1 MWSSASQKAPRA
13 VQVEL
18 RELRPS
24 DRSALERAIRGT
36 EAFNEEEVAVALELI
51 DSGLEGARPDPYL
64 FTVAADERGEA
75 LGYACYGRT
84 ALTDGVY
91 DLYWIVV
98 AASAQRFGVG
108 RKLLDAAAKHM
119 RSLGGR
125 MIIIET
131 AGKPEYEKQRAFYE
145 RVGCKLLARY
155 PDFYR
160 VGDDK
165 LVYVLNL

>member
-1 MWSSASQKAPRA
+1 MWSSASSTAREA
-13 VQVEL
+13 VIIEL
-18 RELRPS
+18 RELRPA
-24 DRSALERAIRGT
+24 DRAPLERAIRST
-36 EAFNEEEVAVALELI
+36 AAFNEEEVAVALELI
-51 DSGLEGARPDPYL
+51 DAGLGEQRADPYL
-64 FTVAADERGEA
+64 FVVAADEHGEA
-75 LGYACYGRT
+75 LGYSCFGRT

-98 AASAQRFGVG
+98 RADAQRFGVG
-108 RKLLDAAAKHM
+108 RKLLAATADRVRALK
-119 RSLGGR
+119 GR

-165 LVYVLNL
+165 LVYVYYP

>member
-1 MWSSASQKAPRA
+1 MR
-13 VQVEL
+13 L
-18 RELRPS
+18 RELRS
-24 DRSALERAIRGT
+24 TDRAALERAIRGT

-51 DSGLEGARPDPYL
+51 DAGLDGSRPDPYL
-64 FTVAADERGEA
+64 FTVAADEHDEA
-75 LGYACYGRT
+75 IGYACYGRT
-84 ALTDGVY
+84 PMTDGVY

-98 AASAQRFGVG
+98 AASAQRTGLG
-108 RKLLDAAAKHM
+108 RKLLAASAEHA

-131 AGKPEYEKQRAFYE
+131 AGKPEYAAQRAFYE
-145 RVGCKLLARY
+145 RAGCRVLARY

-165 LVYVLNL
+165 LVYVLEL

>member
-1 MWSSASQKAPRA
+1 VHIQ
-13 VQVEL
+13 L
-18 RELRPS
+18 RELRAA
-24 DRSALERAIRGT
+24 DRAPLERAIRSTG
-36 EAFNEEEVAVALELI
+36 AFNEEEVAVALELI
-51 DSGLEGARPDPYL
+51 DAGLGAQRVDPYL
-64 FTVAADERGEA
+64 FVVAADEHDQA
-75 LGYACYGRT
+75 LGYSCFGRT
-84 ALTDGVY
+84 AMTDGVY

-98 AASAQRFGVG
+98 RDDAQRFGVG
-108 RKLLDAAAKHM
+108 RKLLHATAERIRA
-119 RSLGGR
+119 LAGR

-165 LVYVLNL
+165 LVYVYYP

>member
-1 MWSSASQKAPRA
+1 MNVRLRDLRA
-13 VQVEL
+13 
-18 RELRPS
+18 S
-24 DRSALERAIRGT
+24 DRPALARAIESTG
-36 EAFNEEEVAVALELI
+36 AFNAEEVDVALELI
-51 DSGLEGARPDPYL
+51 DAGLAGARVDPYL
-64 FTVAADERGEA
+64 FVVAADEHDEA
-75 LGYACYGRT
+75 IGYSCFGHT

-98 AASAQRFGVG
+98 RSDAQRFGVG
-108 RKLLDAAAKHM
+108 RKLLQATAEHIRYLK
-119 RSLGGR
+119 GR

-131 AGKPEYEKQRAFYE
+131 AGKPEYDKQRAFYE

-165 LVYVLNL
+165 LVYVYYP